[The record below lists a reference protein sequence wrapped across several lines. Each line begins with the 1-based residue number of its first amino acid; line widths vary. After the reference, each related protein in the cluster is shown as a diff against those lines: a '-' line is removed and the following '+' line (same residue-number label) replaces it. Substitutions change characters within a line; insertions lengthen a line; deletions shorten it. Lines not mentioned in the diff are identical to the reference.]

1 MLPSS
6 IWIRMGY
13 FTGIGDLYLELVT
26 LRYHALQGYRLVVV
40 IRISPCIDLSVQS
53 NKHF

>member
-6 IWIRMGY
+6 IWISY

-26 LRYHALQGYRLVVV
+26 LRSLVYYQLYNTVLKLV
-40 IRISPCIDLSVQS
+40 G
-53 NKHF
+53 K